1 MQSITTPLNPNPAC
15 HVIQSCVFHRDKPF
29 DVVVGTGTS
38 HGMEMDDTF
47 NPLFVAVPDKV
58 RFVLVVKGI
67 EEL

>member
-1 MQSITTPLNPNPAC
+1 M
-15 HVIQSCVFHRDKPF
+15 FHRDKPF

-58 RFVLVVKGI
+58 RFVLVVKGM
-67 EEL
+67 EVL